1 MICGSASC
9 VALVVQ
15 RVVTRRSVMVM
26 IRPLFLHK
34 TEEFALNAMS
44 LSGSKFRL
52 AAKSNGV
59 RVARIFG
66 IGLISGPKGW
76 TTKCTK
82 CREHQNAKYAE
93 KRGTQLDGRVKNSNN
108 AKRRKRIDSRV
119 AEQEAARELLSLH
132 SPRTYEALDQL
143 GLDINEDVLPFP
155 PSIGDEASV

>member
-66 IGLISGPKGW
+66 IGLISAQKAGQPSAQSAVSIKMQNML
-76 TTKCTK
+76 K
-82 CREHQNAKYAE
+82 RE
-93 KRGTQLDGRVKNSNN
+93 GRNSM
-108 AKRRKRIDSRV
+108 A
-119 AEQEAARELLSLH
+119 
-132 SPRTYEALDQL
+132 
-143 GLDINEDVLPFP
+143 G
-155 PSIGDEASV
+155 